1 MKLVFPSWTWLVI
14 TLQLTVCRF
23 SSFSLMYDWKRFLNI
38 RIGASIKL
46 LQVLL
51 NKIEKIK
58 SCKNILIHL
67 FQKLSLMCF
76 FLKVLFQKEN
86 SLGIPNTQERKK
98 RKKKKKKKCITDTG
112 YTEVKVN
119 LFFSF

>member
-1 MKLVFPSWTWLVI
+1 MQKYTYPFVSEAVF
-14 TLQLTVCRF
+14 
-23 SSFSLMYDWKRFLNI
+23 N
-38 RIGASIKL
+38 
-46 LQVLL
+46 VL
-51 NKIEKIK
+51 
-58 SCKNILIHL
+58 
-67 FQKLSLMCF
+67 